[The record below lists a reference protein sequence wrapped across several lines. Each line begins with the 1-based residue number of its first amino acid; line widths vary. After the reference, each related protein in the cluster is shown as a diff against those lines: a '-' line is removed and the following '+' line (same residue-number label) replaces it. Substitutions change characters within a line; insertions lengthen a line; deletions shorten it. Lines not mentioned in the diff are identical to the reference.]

1 MSTHI
6 PQQRAHDIQRAASD
20 VFEGFAC
27 KPWALQQPF
36 RRQLQQCGV
45 LGRGQQNMRTKLGGL
60 RNVHGAG
67 WGVSLLRSSC
77 ATPLR
82 CGNSSSAAVGSA
94 E

>member
-45 LGRGQQNMRTKLGGL
+45 LGRGQENMRTQQGGQRNTQGRGEGDRILG
-60 RNVHGAG
+60 
-67 WGVSLLRSSC
+67 SSG